1 MKQEEFEAKAKSA
14 SKEML
19 KKKAPTRPETFERPR
34 QTGKRLTPR
43 GIQPTVVEEIKIADM
58 LKGLKGV
65 RICKK
70 AKGAIPRWFDIVM
83 PNWMIKNEEIDILA
97 ILSSELR
104 RRLNFYREEIPI
116 KNKKQAQ
123 MIMIAGDMRINI
135 DGCSMA
141 CVERDETHII
151 FSMNIRISNSK
162 W

>member
-1 MKQEEFEAKAKSA
+1 MKQEDFELAAKDAAKA
-14 SKEML
+14 M
-19 KKKAPTRPETFERPR
+19 TFERPR

-43 GIQPTVVEEIKIADM
+43 GIQPTVVEEIKIADI

-65 RICKK
+65 RICKN
-70 AKGAIPRWFDIVM
+70 AKGAIHRWFDIVM

-104 RRLNFYREEIPI
+104 RRLNFYREEFPI
-116 KNKKQAQ
+116 KNKNQAQ

-135 DGCSMA
+135 DGCSVA

>member
-1 MKQEEFEAKAKSA
+1 METMAAIPNSA
-14 SKEML
+14 E
-19 KKKAPTRPETFERPR
+19 
-34 QTGKRLTPR
+34 
-43 GIQPTVVEEIKIADM
+43 GINIADI

-83 PNWMIKNEEIDILA
+83 PNWMIKNEEIDIVA
-97 ILSSELR
+97 ILSSEIR
-104 RRLNFYREEIPI
+104 RRLEIYRKEFPI

-123 MIMIAGDMRINI
+123 MIMIAGDVRINI
-135 DGCSMA
+135 DGCSVA
-141 CVERDETHII
+141 CVDRDETHII

>member
-1 MKQEEFEAKAKSA
+1 MTAILNSA
-14 SKEML
+14 E
-19 KKKAPTRPETFERPR
+19 
-34 QTGKRLTPR
+34 
-43 GIQPTVVEEIKIADM
+43 GINIADI

-104 RRLNFYREEIPI
+104 RRLNFYREEFPI

-123 MIMIAGDMRINI
+123 MIMIAGDVRINI
-135 DGCSMA
+135 DGCSVA
-141 CVERDETHII
+141 CVDRDETHII